1 MKNNRRCDGPH
12 GQTGKHKALNHWRAH
27 HRSRW
32 RMRQRMHQ
40 RWHEQHSHWRHRFK
54 HLGARLVAVFLVL
67 ALASSGILFAATR
80 QPYGWL
86 WGAPLLLIV
95 TGMAFGTIRHMIRP
109 LRALAVGAE
118 AFARGD
124 LSHRIRLR
132 PHSEL
137 GELAELFNRMAAD
150 IQAMLDGKRALLL
163 AISHELRSPLTRARL
178 NAELVEEGPPRQAL
192 LQDLALMRDLI
203 SAILESERLGAGHSA
218 LALQGCNLNALIA
231 ELVQNQFADQ
241 EIELGLAPELPAMQ
255 LDRLRMQLLLRNLI
269 DNALRHNDAAQG
281 PVRISTTVT
290 EQGVRLAVRDFGPG
304 VPAEVLPK
312 LGEPFYRPDEARMR
326 SSGGVGLGLS
336 LCKLIASAHG
346 ATLKLSNAE
355 PGFEVSVALPA
366 SVT

>member
-1 MKNNRRCDGPH
+1 MKGAHPAASHRR
-12 GQTGKHKALNHWRAH
+12 A
-27 HRSRW
+27 RSRW
-32 RMRQRMHQ
+32 RMRHRMHQ
-40 RWHEQHSHWRHRFK
+40 RWHEQHRHWRHRFK
-54 HLGARLVAVFLVL
+54 HLGARLVAIFLVL
-67 ALASSGILFAATR
+67 ALASSLILFYATG
-80 QPYGWL
+80 QAYGWL
-86 WGAPLLLIV
+86 WGAPALLLV

-137 GELAELFNRMAAD
+137 GELADLFNRMAAD

-178 NAELVEEGPPRQAL
+178 NAELVEEGPSRQAL

-203 SAILESERLGAGHSA
+203 GAILESERLGAGHSA
-218 LALQGCNLNALIA
+218 LTLQGCNLNALIA
-231 ELVQNQFADQ
+231 ELVQNQFAD
-241 EIELGLAPELPAMQ
+241 EKIELDLAPELPALP

-269 DNALRHNDAAQG
+269 DNALRHNDAARG
-281 PVRISTTVT
+281 PVRIGTAMTG
-290 EQGVRLAVRDFGPG
+290 QGIRLTVRDLGPG

-312 LGEPFYRPDEARMR
+312 LGEPFYRPDEARTR

-336 LCKLIASAHG
+336 LCRLIASAHG
-346 ATLKLSNAE
+346 ATLVLRNAG
-355 PGFEVSVALPA
+355 PGLEAAVTLPT
-366 SVT
+366 SIT

>member
-1 MKNNRRCDGPH
+1 MKSGRGCDGQH
-12 GQTGKHKALNHWRAH
+12 GKHEALNHWRAH

-32 RMRQRMHQ
+32 RVRQRMHQ
-40 RWHEQHSHWRHRFK
+40 RWHQQHSHWRHRFK
-54 HLGARLVAVFLVL
+54 HLSARLVAIFLVL
-67 ALASSGILFAATR
+67 ALASSVILFAATR

-192 LQDLALMRDLI
+192 LEDLALMRDLI
-203 SAILESERLGAGHSA
+203 TGILESERLGAGHSA
-218 LALQGCNLNALIA
+218 LALQSCSLNALIA
-231 ELVQNQFADQ
+231 ELVQNQFADD
-241 EIELGLAPELPAMQ
+241 EIVLDLAPERPAMQ
-255 LDRLRMQLLLRNLI
+255 LDRLRMQLLLRNLV
-269 DNALRHNDAAQG
+269 DNALRHNDVAKG
-281 PVRISTTVT
+281 PVRISSAVT

-312 LGEPFYRPDEARMR
+312 LGEPFYRPDEARTR
-326 SSGGVGLGLS
+326 SGGGVGLGLS

-346 ATLKLSNAE
+346 ATLVLRNAD
-355 PGFEVSVALPA
+355 PGFEASVALPK
-366 SVT
+366 T

>member
-1 MKNNRRCDGPH
+1 M
-12 GQTGKHKALNHWRAH
+12 NHWRAH

-40 RWHEQHSHWRHRFK
+40 RWHEQHGHWRHRFK

-67 ALASSGILFAATR
+67 ALASSLILFYATR
-80 QPYGWL
+80 QTYGWL

-203 SAILESERLGAGHSA
+203 TGILESERLGAGHSA
-218 LALQGCNLNALIA
+218 LALQSCNLNALIA
-231 ELVQNQFADQ
+231 ELVQNQFADA
-241 EIELGLAPELPAMQ
+241 EVELDLAPDLPAMP
-255 LDRLRMQLLLRNLI
+255 LDRLRMQLLLRNLG
-269 DNALRHNDAAQG
+269 DNALRHNDATKG
-281 PVRISTTVT
+281 KVLVITTMT
-290 EQGVRLAVRDFGPG
+290 EQGARLTVRDFGPG

-312 LGEPFYRPDEARMR
+312 LGEPFYRPDEARTR

-346 ATLKLSNAE
+346 ATLALSNAT
-355 PGFEVSVALPA
+355 PGFEA
-366 SVT
+366 SVVLPMA

>member
-1 MKNNRRCDGPH
+1 MRCRDERH
-12 GQTGKHKALNHWRAH
+12 DALNDWRAH

-32 RMRQRMHQ
+32 RMQQRMHQ
-40 RWHEQHSHWRHRFK
+40 RWHEQHRHWRHRFK
-54 HLGARLVAVFLVL
+54 HLGARLAAIFLVL
-67 ALASSGILFAATR
+67 ALASSVILFYAAGQT
-80 QPYGWL
+80 YGWM

-137 GELAELFNRMAAD
+137 GELADLFNRMAGD

-178 NAELVEEGPPRQAL
+178 NAELVDEGQPRQAL

-203 SAILESERLGAGHSA
+203 TGILESERLGAGHSA
-218 LALQGCNLNALIA
+218 LALQSCDLNALIA
-231 ELVQNQFADQ
+231 ELVQNRFNDEA
-241 EIELGLAPELPAMQ
+241 IELNLAPELPALQ
-255 LDRLRMQLLLRNLI
+255 LDRLRMQLLLRNLV
-269 DNALRHNDAAQG
+269 DNALRHNNAAQG
-281 PVRISTTVT
+281 KVRISTAVM
-290 EQGVRLAVRDFGPG
+290 EQGVQIAVRDFGPG

-312 LGEPFYRPDEARMR
+312 LGEPFYRPDEARIR
-326 SSGGVGLGLS
+326 SGGGVGLGLS

-346 ATLKLSNAE
+346 ATLELRNAG
-355 PGFEVSVALPA
+355 PGLEASVALPK
-366 SVT
+366 T